1 MSQPFDRAATADC
14 PGDPDS
20 SLGEFWV
27 KDPFQINWE
36 NNLSSYERNRAF
48 LNLGGKHFLEISHLT
63 SADSDGD
70 ARACVAADLDG
81 DGREELI
88 VRQTGGGGVLIYENR
103 FPSGNWLEVS
113 LRGVESNRR
122 GIGAR
127 LIAELDGRQIVR
139 DQFPVN
145 SYRSQATN
153 RVHFGLGTSKKVER
167 LTVRWPS
174 GKVQVVN
181 NLVGGQLHTIE
192 ESD

>member
-14 PGDPDS
+14 PGDPDP

-48 LNLGGKHFLEISHLT
+48 LNVGGKHFLEISHLT
-63 SADSDGD
+63 SAD
-70 ARACVAADLDG
+70 RDG

-103 FPSGNWLEVS
+103 FPAGNWVEVV
-113 LRGVESNRR
+113 LRGKESNRH

-127 LIAELDGRQIVR
+127 LTAELDGRQIVR

-145 SYRSQATN
+145 SYRSQASN
-153 RVHFGLGTSKKVER
+153 RVHFGLGPAKQVKR
-167 LTVRWPS
+167 LTIRWPS

-181 NLVGGQLHTIE
+181 NLVGGEAHIIE